1 MDNIVKKGD
10 GGKNLIDK
18 ELEEIRR
25 RKLRELL
32 ERRNYL
38 DAPVHI
44 NEGNFDEFVRKYPIV
59 IIDCYAD
66 WCAPCKIVEPI
77 IEESAKNFSGKIVF
91 GKLNVDENRGIATRF
106 NIMSIPTLLIFK
118 DGRLMKRVIGALPKD
133 KLISVFNELII

>member
-1 MDNIVKKGD
+1 
-10 GGKNLIDK
+10 LIDK

-32 ERRNYL
+32 ERRNYP
-38 DAPVHI
+38 DVPVHI
-44 NEGNFDEFVRKYPIV
+44 NEGNFDEFVMEYPIV

-91 GKLNVDENRGIATRF
+91 GKLNVDENRGIAMRF

-118 DGRLMKRVIGALPKD
+118 DGRLIKRVIGALPKD

>member
-1 MDNIVKKGD
+1 VDNIIKKGD

-32 ERRNYL
+32 EKRTYP

-91 GKLNVDENRGIATRF
+91 GKLNVDENRGIAMRF

-118 DGRLMKRVIGALPKD
+118 DGRLIKRVIGALPKD

>member
-1 MDNIVKKGD
+1 MDNIIKKGNE
-10 GGKNLIDK
+10 GKNLIDK

-32 ERRNYL
+32 ERRNYPDVPL
-38 DAPVHI
+38 HI
-44 NEGNFDEFVRKYPIV
+44 NEGNFDEFVREYPIV

-91 GKLNVDENRGIATRF
+91 GKLNVDENRGIAMRF

-118 DGRLMKRVIGALPKD
+118 DGRLIKRVIGALPKD

>member
-32 ERRNYL
+32 ERRNYP
-38 DAPVHI
+38 DVPVHI
-44 NEGNFDEFVRKYPIV
+44 NEGNFDEFVREYPIV
-59 IIDCYAD
+59 IVDCYAD

-91 GKLNVDENRGIATRF
+91 GKLNVDENRGIAMRF

-118 DGRLMKRVIGALPKD
+118 DGRLIKRVIGALPKD
-133 KLISVFNELII
+133 KLILVFNELII